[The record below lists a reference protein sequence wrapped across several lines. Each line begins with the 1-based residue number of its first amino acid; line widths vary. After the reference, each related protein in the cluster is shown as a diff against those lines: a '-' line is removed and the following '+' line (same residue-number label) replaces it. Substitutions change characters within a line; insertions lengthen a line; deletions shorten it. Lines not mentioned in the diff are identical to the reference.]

1 MVFVV
6 NKHGSPLMPCSPCK
20 ARKLLCSGKARVLH
34 KTPFTIKL
42 IYGSA
47 GYKQE
52 IIAGLDTGSVTI
64 GCAATANGKILYQS
78 EVTLRNDITSKMQ
91 QRASFRRNRRGR
103 KTRYRQARFDNRA
116 ASTKKG
122 RLPPSIKSKI
132 GSHLREIQFVESILP
147 ITQWK
152 FELASFDI
160 HKITNPS
167 VNGKDY
173 QNGPLKDFYNVK
185 QYVLDRDNYKC
196 QSGEKVKHSKSLHVH
211 HIIFRSKGGS
221 DIPSNLITL
230 CETCHENLHNGKFVI
245 LKGKKS
251 KTKHATEMGIIKS
264 QLSKSNIAHIE
275 TFGYE
280 TKYKREQILKLPKTH
295 SNDAIA
301 ICMEDGELVK
311 PNDTIYIKKHISK
324 GDYKLRKGSHS
335 EIKIP
340 VGKLFGLRK
349 GDKVMTTRGLGF
361 IKAKRSSGYFSVTD
375 LDGNVIH
382 NSEKVGNC
390 KRITARS
397 TTQVEEINLKK
408 LLKRREKMQNLKSNQ
423 PNPVLS
429 AVKDEVYQ
437 SNLG

>member
-20 ARKLLCSGKARVLH
+20 ARKLLRSGKARVLH

-42 IYGSA
+42 VYGSA

-52 IIAGLDTGSVTI
+52 VVAGIDTGSITI

-78 EVTLRNDITSKMQ
+78 EVTLRNDISSKMQ
-91 QRASFRRNRRGR
+91 QRASFRRTRRGR
-103 KTRYRQARFDNRA
+103 KTRYRQARFNNRS

-132 GSHLREIQFVESILP
+132 GSHLREIQFVENILP
-147 ITQWK
+147 ISKWK

-167 VNGKDY
+167 VSGKGY
-173 QNGPLKDFYNVK
+173 QNGILKDFYNVK

-196 QSGEKVKHSKSLHVH
+196 QSKQPIKHSKSLHVH
-211 HIIFRSKGGS
+211 HIIFRSNGGS
-221 DIPSNLITL
+221 DAPGNLITL
-230 CETCHENLHNGKFVI
+230 CETCHSNLHNSKFLI

-264 QLSKSNIAHIE
+264 QLSKSGMPHIK

-280 TKYKREQILKLPKTH
+280 TKYKREQVLKLPKTH
-295 SNDAIA
+295 SNDSIA

-324 GDYKLRKGSHS
+324 GDYKLRKGKHS

-349 GDKVMTTRGLGF
+349 GDKVMTSRGMGF
-361 IKAKRSSGYFSVTD
+361 INGKRSSGYFSVTD

-382 NSEKVGNC
+382 KSEKVGNC
-390 KRITARS
+390 QRITARS
-397 TTQVEEINLKK
+397 TTQVEEINLNQ
-408 LLKRREKMQNLKSNQ
+408 LLKRR
-423 PNPVLS
+423 
-429 AVKDEVYQ
+429 
-437 SNLG
+437 

>member
-6 NKHGSPLMPCSPCK
+6 NKHGNPLMPCSPCK
-20 ARKLLCSGKARVLH
+20 ARKLLRSEKAKVLH
-34 KTPFTIKL
+34 TTPFTIKL
-42 IYGSA
+42 IYGST

-64 GCAATANGKILYQS
+64 GCAATANGKVLYQS
-78 EVTLRNDITSKMQ
+78 EVTLRNDISSKMQ
-91 QRASFRRNRRGR
+91 QRASFRRTRRGK
-103 KTRYRQARFDNRA
+103 KTRYRQARFNNRC
-116 ASTKKG
+116 ASIKKG
-122 RLPPSIKSKI
+122 RLPPSLKSKI
-132 GSHLREIQFVESILP
+132 NSHLREIHFVESILP
-147 ITQWK
+147 ITKWK

-167 VNGKDY
+167 VSGKNY

-196 QSGEKVKHSKSLHVH
+196 QSGQKVKHSRHLHVH

-221 DIPSNLITL
+221 DAPGNLITL
-230 CETCHENLHNGKFVI
+230 CETCHENLHNGQFVI

-251 KTKHATEMGIIKS
+251 KTKHATEIGVIKS
-264 QLSKSNIAHIE
+264 QLTKSSIPHVE

-280 TKYKREQILKLPKTH
+280 TKYKREQVLKLPKTH

-301 ICMEDGELVK
+301 ICMEDGELVE
-311 PNDTIYIKKHISK
+311 PNETIFIKKHISK

-335 EIKIP
+335 EIVIP

-349 GDKVMTTRGLGF
+349 GDKVMTSRGMGF
-361 IKAKRSSGYFSVTD
+361 INGKRSSGYFSVAD

-382 NSEKVGNC
+382 NSEKVAKC
-390 KRITARS
+390 KRIAARS
-397 TTQVEEINLKK
+397 TTQVEEINLND
-408 LLKRREKMQNLKSNQ
+408 LLKRRENCAKIKI
-423 PNPVLS
+423 
-429 AVKDEVYQ
+429 
-437 SNLG
+437 